1 MRRDENESAAGMSA
15 PSPTS
20 QTKRKSDRSAARAGV
35 TTKRDPAGTR
45 RRILDAGQSEFAER
59 GYSGAHVGRIAA
71 AARCNIRM
79 IYHYFGSKENLYLAV
94 LDRAYDRIRAH
105 ERQLRLESSEP
116 LSGMRQLVE
125 FTFDYLLENPELV
138 ALIRNENL
146 VGARFLRNS
155 QIVPQTTQPLIE
167 SIENLLARG
176 RTAGVF
182 RCHTSAVQL
191 YVSLLSLCFIH
202 ISNRHT
208 LTVMF
213 QSDMADQE
221 WLKERRG
228 HVVQVVLAYLT
239 AGAPVPQNSSHF
251 APQV

>member
-1 MRRDENESAAGMSA
+1 MRRDENDSAAGMDALIATDKSSSRTARPPA
-15 PSPTS
+15 P
-20 QTKRKSDRSAARAGV
+20 AGA
-35 TTKRDPAGTR
+35 TAKRDPAGTR

-105 ERQLRLESSEP
+105 ERQLRLEASEP
-116 LSGMRQLVE
+116 LGGMRQFIE

-146 VGARFLRNS
+146 LGARFLRNS
-155 QIVPQTTQPLIE
+155 QVVPQTTQPLIR
-167 SIENLLARG
+167 SIEDLLARG
-176 RTAGVF
+176 RAAGVF
-182 RCHTSAVQL
+182 RCQTNAVQL

-202 ISNRHT
+202 VSNRHT

-213 QSDMADQE
+213 QSDMADRD

-228 HVVQVVLAYLT
+228 HVVQVMLAYVT
-239 AGAPVPQNSSHF
+239 SGPPVRQGSSPL
-251 APQV
+251 APQF